1 MIVRHL
7 RKERASMKVMKLAA
21 ALFFTS
27 SLVLAGVTQIAGQP
41 RGQRPWDRKQAVWP
55 KLELVKEF
63 DKDGDG
69 RLNSAE
75 RHAAMEYL
83 DANPGLRRKGR
94 GPLGGPKPPP
104 PPGPKLTPADV
115 KSYPASVSLFDPNTL
130 RTLFLQFEDA
140 DWEKQLAAFHRSDV
154 LVPAKLVVDGKTYR
168 DVGVHFRGN
177 NSFSMVSDGW
187 KRSITLAFDFVHPKQ
202 NVNGYRG
209 LHLLN
214 CNQDPTML
222 RSVLYCEVARHYF
235 PAPKA
240 NFMRVVINGESWGVY
255 ANQQKFDK
263 EFVRDFFH
271 TTKGTRWRSP
281 NNSRGGGFGY
291 LGDDVAVYKRWY
303 ALKSKDDPK
312 AWADLAHLCKVID
325 QTPPEQLA
333 KALEPILDLNNVL
346 AFLALDY
353 TLINNDGY
361 WNDGSDFAVY
371 QDVKRRFHLLPHDAN
386 EGFRPAGRSGAGVKL
401 DPFVATNDV
410 NKALRHKLLAVP
422 ELRTRYL
429 RYVQDI
435 AENWLDWKKLG
446 PIVEK
451 YRTAIEADVK
461 TDTHK
466 HFSTAEFTTSVYGPG
481 DGSPPPASTLK
492 GFCEQ
497 RRAYLLNHP
506 DIKKLTSQ
514 TP

>member
-1 MIVRHL
+1 MTVRRPRLERTYMNIVIRT
-7 RKERASMKVMKLAA
+7 ASCFFAVSLLLAVA
-21 ALFFTS
+21 TS
-27 SLVLAGVTQIAGQP
+27 IAGQP
-41 RGQRPWDRKQAVWP
+41 AGPAMGSGRPAVLP
-55 KLELVKEF
+55 KLDLVKKF

-69 RLNSAE
+69 RLNSKE

-83 DANPGLRRKGR
+83 AANPRLRRKGR
-94 GPLGGPKPPP
+94 GPAGGPKPPP
-104 PPGPKLTPADV
+104 PPGPKLSPDDV
-115 KSYPASVSLFDPNTL
+115 KSYPASVSLFDSAAL
-130 RTLFLQFEDA
+130 RTLFLEFEDA
-140 DWEKQLAAFHRSDV
+140 DWEKQLAAFHRTDV
-154 LVPAKLVVDGKTYR
+154 LTPARLIVDGKTYR

-187 KRSITLAFDFVHPKQ
+187 KRSLSLSFDFVRPQ
-202 NVNGYRG
+202 QSVNGYRG

-255 ANQQKFDK
+255 ANQQRFDK

-291 LGDDVAVYKRWY
+291 LGEDAALYKRWY
-303 ALKSKDDPK
+303 AIKSKDDPK
-312 AWADLAHLCKVID
+312 AWDDLVHLCKVID
-325 QTPPEQLA
+325 QTPPQQLV
-333 KALEPILDLNNVL
+333 KELEPIVDLDNFL

-386 EGFRPAGRSGAGVKL
+386 EGFRPSGRGDAGAQL
-401 DPFVATNDV
+401 APFIATDDV
-410 NKALRHKLLAVP
+410 NKALRHRLLAVP

-429 RYVQDI
+429 RYVKDI
-435 AENWLDWKKLG
+435 AENWLEWKKLG

-451 YRTAIEADVK
+451 YRNLIAADVK

-466 HFSTAEFTTSVYGPG
+466 HFSTAEFTTSVYGK
-481 DGSPPPASTLK
+481 DAASPPPASTLK
-492 GFCEQ
+492 GFCQQ
-497 RRAYLLNHP
+497 RREYLLNHP
-506 DIKKLTSQ
+506 DIKKLEAR

>member
-1 MIVRHL
+1 
-7 RKERASMKVMKLAA
+7 MKVVKLAV
-21 ALFFTS
+21 ALFVLS
-27 SLVLAGVTQIAGQP
+27 SLVLVGIAQVAGQLDAP
-41 RGQRPWDRKQAVWP
+41 NSLAGQRAVLP
-55 KLELVKEF
+55 KLELVKKF

-83 DANPGLRRKGR
+83 AANPGLRRKGR
-94 GPLGGPKPPP
+94 GPKGGPKPPP

-115 KSYPASVSLFDPNTL
+115 KSYPASVSLFDADTL
-130 RTLFLQFEDA
+130 RTLFLEFEDA

-154 LVPAKLVVDGKTYR
+154 LVPAKLIVDGKTYR

-187 KRSITLAFDFVHPKQ
+187 KRSLTLAFDFVHPKQ

-240 NFMRVVINGESWGVY
+240 NFLRVVLNGESWGVY

-271 TTKGTRWRSP
+271 TTKGGRWRSP
-281 NNSRGGGFGY
+281 NDSTGGGFGY
-291 LGDDVAVYKRWY
+291 LGKDVALYKRWY
-303 ALKSKDDPK
+303 AIKSKDDLK
-312 AWADLAHLCKVID
+312 AWSDLIHLCKVLD
-325 QTPPEQLA
+325 QTPPERLV
-333 KALEPILDLNNVL
+333 KALEPILDLDNVL

-361 WNDGSDFAVY
+361 WNDGADFNIY
-371 QDVKRRFHLLPHDAN
+371 LDGKGRFHILPHDAN
-386 EGFRPAGRSGAGVKL
+386 EGFRPAGHGGSGAGVKL
-401 DPFVATNDV
+401 DPFVATTDV
-410 NKALRHKLLAVP
+410 HKALRHKLLAVP

-429 RYVQDI
+429 RYVKDI
-435 AENWLDWKKLG
+435 AENWLDWKRLG

-451 YRTAIEADVK
+451 YRTLIAADVR

-466 HFSTAEFTTSVYGPG
+466 HFSTAEFTTSVYGNG
-481 DGSPPPASTLK
+481 DGSPLSPSMLK

-497 RRAYLLNHP
+497 RRAYILSHP
-506 DIKKLTSQ
+506 DIKKLALQ